1 MSDDRKYRH
10 RGYMDSGSDSPR
22 SRSRGPRPDRTDGAP
37 RGRGIDLDK
46 AVVFAC
52 RVCGEKRRDP
62 EEIRPDSRCSKC
74 GADLHA
80 CRQCAHFDTGA
91 RFECTQQIPERIASK
106 TRANSCSF
114 YSPARSFDLAGSK
127 AVDTPEDARAAF
139 DRLFKK

>member
-10 RGYMDSGSDSPR
+10 RGYMDSEKSDQGPR
-22 SRSRGPRPDRTDGAP
+22 RSGPRPDRTEGAP

-52 RVCGEKRRDP
+52 RACGEKRRDSD
-62 EEIRPDSRCSKC
+62 EIRAETRCPRC

-80 CRQCAHFDTGA
+80 CRQCAHFDTAA
-91 RFECTQQIPERIASK
+91 RFECTQPIAERIASK
-106 TRANSCSF
+106 SRANQCTF
-114 YSPARSFDLAGSK
+114 YSPARSFDLAGSR
-127 AVDTPEDARAAF
+127 AVDTPDDARAAF